1 MRDLL
6 PTLQQWAREGVDA
19 GRAVLVRA
27 FGSSP
32 VPEGSVLLVA
42 EDGRIAGSVSGG
54 CVEAAAAEEVARA
67 RAGRCARLVRYGI
80 TDEQAWN
87 VGLACGS
94 TIDVLVE
101 ASISQPV
108 LAAAEASDDRAVVTV
123 LPEGD
128 PDATANG
135 AVVAPSPLPVFTLNG
150 PVLDVAPPG
159 PPEDTDVRSQ
169 LATRARRLLE
179 RGLSGTVELAGRSY
193 FVESFP
199 LPPRLVVVGAGQV
212 AIALVRMAREL
223 GYETIVVD
231 GRASFA
237 TRERFPDVDRLL
249 VGWPDEIF
257 PQISL
262 SPKDAVAV
270 LTHDPKFDEPAIVEA
285 LRHGCRYVGSI
296 GSRRTHADRRERLR
310 AAGLSD
316 QELTRIRGPIG
327 LDLGGRR
334 PAEIALSILA
344 EVVALRH
351 GGTGEPMRDRR

>member
-6 PTLQQWAREGVDA
+6 PALEQWEREGVEA
-19 GRAVLVRA
+19 GRAVLVRS

-67 RAGRCARLVRYGI
+67 RVDRCARLLRYGI

-101 ASISQPV
+101 PSISPEV
-108 LAAAEASDDRAVVTV
+108 TAAARASDDRAVVTV
-123 LPEGD
+123 LPDRD
-128 PDATANG
+128 PDGTAG
-135 AVVAPSPLPVFTLNG
+135 RVVLAPSPLPVLTLDG
-150 PVLDVAPPG
+150 PVLDVRPPG
-159 PPEDTDVRSQ
+159 PPEDTAVRSE
-169 LATRARRLLE
+169 LATHARLLLE
-179 RGLSGTVELAGRSY
+179 RGLSGTVHLAGRSY

-199 LPPRLVVVGAGQV
+199 VRPRLVAVGAGQV
-212 AIALVRMAREL
+212 GIALVRLAQEL

-237 TRERFPDVDRLL
+237 TRERFPDVDLLL

-262 SPKDAVAV
+262 GPKDAVAV

-285 LRHGCRYVGSI
+285 LRRGCRYVGSI
-296 GSRRTHADRRERLR
+296 GSRRTHAERRERLR

-316 QELTRIRGPIG
+316 AELARIRGPIG

-344 EVVALRH
+344 EVVAVRH
-351 GGTGEPMRDRR
+351 GGTGEPMRNRR

>member
-1 MRDLL
+1 VKDLL
-6 PTLQQWAREGVDA
+6 PALQQWEREGVEA

-54 CVEAAAAEEVARA
+54 CVEAAAADEVGRA
-67 RAGRCARLVRYGI
+67 RADRCARLVRYGI

-101 ASISQPV
+101 ASISPEV
-108 LAAAEASDDRAVVTV
+108 LAAAAASDDRAVVTL
-123 LPEGD
+123 LPQGD
-128 PDATANG
+128 PEATEG
-135 AVVAPSPLPVFTLNG
+135 RVVLAPSPLPVLTLDG
-150 PVLDVAPPG
+150 GVLDVPPPG
-159 PPEDTDVRSQ
+159 PPEDAGVRSE
-169 LATRARRLLE
+169 LATHARRLVE
-179 RGLSGTVELAGRSY
+179 RGLSVTVEIAGRSW

-199 LPPRLVVVGAGQV
+199 VRPRLVVVGAGQV
-212 AIALVRMAREL
+212 AIALVRMARQL
-223 GYETIVVD
+223 GYETIVID

-237 TRERFPDVDRLL
+237 TRERFPDVDRLQ

-262 SPKDAVAV
+262 AAKDAVAV

-285 LRHGCRYVGSI
+285 LRRGCRYVGSI
-296 GSRRTHADRRERLR
+296 GSRRTHAARRERLR

-316 QELTRIRGPIG
+316 EDLARMRGPIG

-344 EVVALRH
+344 EVVAVRH